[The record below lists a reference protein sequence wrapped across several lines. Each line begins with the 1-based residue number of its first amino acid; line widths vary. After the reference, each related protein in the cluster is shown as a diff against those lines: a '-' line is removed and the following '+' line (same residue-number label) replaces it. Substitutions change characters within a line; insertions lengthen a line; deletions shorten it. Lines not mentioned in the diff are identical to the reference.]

1 MFSLHSPLITL
12 WENAWK
18 MQRSRARENYGK
30 TFRKTSCTLA
40 FSWSR
45 KTIEKHHVFKAFTV
59 SNSVWKMLGKCS
71 VCAWENYG
79 KTSRKTSYTLAYS
92 WSRKTIDKYHV
103 FMTLT
108 ISNSVGKHVE
118 NEAFAHTGKLQK
130 NFQENRLFIG
140 IFLVQGN
147 MWWTSCFSW
156 VLPRVNGKFAI
167 RFQISENIS
176 MMSNFSVFHHFG
188 KLTMNKGFCA
198 VKVLI
203 LGEIFSVKQLLPN
216 SSILWPFLWP
226 KRI

>member
-1 MFSLHSPLITL
+1 
-12 WENAWK
+12 
-18 MQRSRARENYGK
+18 MQRLRSRENYGK
-30 TFRKTSCTLA
+30 TFRKTSSTPA

-45 KTIEKHHVFKAFTV
+45 KI
-59 SNSVWKMLGKCS
+59 
-71 VCAWENYG
+71 
-79 KTSRKTSYTLAYS
+79 
-92 WSRKTIDKYHV
+92 IDKYHV

-108 ISNSVGKHVE
+108 VSNSVGKHVE

-198 VKVLI
+198 VKWIRKRTSLKDRSLKV
-203 LGEIFSVKQLLPN
+203 S
-216 SSILWPFLWP
+216 FLQSP
-226 KRI
+226 L

>member
-45 KTIEKHHVFKAFTV
+45 KTIEKHHVFMAFTV
-59 SNSVWKMLGKCS
+59 SNSG
-71 VCAWENYG
+71 
-79 KTSRKTSYTLAYS
+79 
-92 WSRKTIDKYHV
+92 
-103 FMTLT
+103 
-108 ISNSVGKHVE
+108 GKHVE

-130 NFQENRLFIG
+130 NFQENKLFIG

-156 VLPRVNGKFAI
+156 VLPRVNSKFAI

-176 MMSNFSVFHHFG
+176 MMLNFSVFHHFG
-188 KLTMNKGFCA
+188 KLTIC
-198 VKVLI
+198 VKALFKLGNAPCSMSYYVLSLI
-203 LGEIFSVKQLLPN
+203 RP
-216 SSILWPFLWP
+216 
-226 KRI
+226 